1 MELPRPSPTVGAA
14 AAAPRRGRLPRP
26 PVTVLL
32 VPGLAVVLF
41 AFCYPVVAT
50 LAWPPDGDP
59 ATVARET
66 GGLFT
71 DPYLLPVVARTVRVA
86 VVTTALCLLM
96 GFPVAYLISRAP
108 GRWPGRLLA
117 LAIFPLLLNTVVRT
131 YGWIMV
137 LGGNGLISG
146 ISEVLGMGRVQLL
159 YTETAIVLGLVQLF
173 LPLMILSSYSSLAQQ
188 DHRLEDAAR
197 GLGASPGRAFRTVVF
212 PLALPGVLVGCTLV
226 FAGAVTA
233 FTTPQLLGGPR
244 ERLLSTLLYSR
255 VNVSLDWPS
264 ASAVALVMTVLV
276 LAVSA
281 LSGRLGK
288 IGSTTS

>member
-1 MELPRPSPTVGAA
+1 MLRRVPMAA
-14 AAAPRRGRLPRP
+14 
-26 PVTVLL
+26 LL
-32 VPGLAVVLF
+32 IPGLAVLLF
-41 AFCYPVVAT
+41 AFGYPVAAT

-66 GGLFT
+66 GSLLT
-71 DPYLLPVVARTVRVA
+71 DPYLLPVIARTVRVS
-86 VVTTALCLLM
+86 VLTTAICLLL

-108 GRWPGRLLA
+108 ARWSGRLLA
-117 LAIFPLLLNTVVRT
+117 LAVFPLLLNTVVRT
-131 YGWIMV
+131 YGWIVV
-137 LGGNGLISG
+137 LGGNGLISRVG
-146 ISEVLGMGRVQLL
+146 EALGLGRVQLL

-173 LPLMILSSYSSLAQQ
+173 LPLMILSCYSSLSQQ
-188 DHRLEDAAR
+188 DHRLEEAAR
-197 GLGASPGRAFRTVVF
+197 GLGASAARAFRTVVL
-212 PLALPGVLVGCTLV
+212 PLAMPGALVGCTLV

-233 FTTPQLLGGPR
+233 FTTPQLLGGTR

-264 ASAVALVMTVLV
+264 ASAIALVMTALV

-288 IGSTTS
+288 IGSTSS

>member
-1 MELPRPSPTVGAA
+1 M
-14 AAAPRRGRLPRP
+14 
-26 PVTVLL
+26 LL
-32 VPGLAVVLF
+32 VPGLAVMLF

-66 GGLFT
+66 GSLLT
-71 DPYLLPVVARTVRVA
+71 DPYLLPVIARTVRVA
-86 VVTTALCLLM
+86 VLTTALCLLM

-108 GRWPGRLLA
+108 GPWPGRLLA

-131 YGWIMV
+131 YGWIVV
-137 LGGNGLISG
+137 LGGNGLISKV
-146 ISEVLGMGRVQLL
+146 SEALGLGRVQLL

-173 LPLMILSSYSSLAQQ
+173 LPLMILSAYSSLSQQ
-188 DHRLEDAAR
+188 DHRLEEAAR
-197 GLGASPGRAFRTVVF
+197 GLGASPGRAFRDVVF
-212 PLALPGVLVGCTLV
+212 PLALPGALVGCTLV

-264 ASAVALVMTVLV
+264 ASAIALVMTALVLV
-276 LAVSA
+276 VGA